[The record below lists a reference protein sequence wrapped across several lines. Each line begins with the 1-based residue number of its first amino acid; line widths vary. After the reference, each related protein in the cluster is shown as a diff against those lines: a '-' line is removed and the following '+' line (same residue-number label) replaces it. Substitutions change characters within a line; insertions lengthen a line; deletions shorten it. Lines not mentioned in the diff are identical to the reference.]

1 MTHTQI
7 NKLYF
12 LDHSVFYVWTVK
24 ASSAFVDHLFVA
36 QFGTLFWTRP
46 PSVCS
51 CQRAQALLSIHL
63 DFEDKHGD
71 KECVQDALK
80 KPWMIASVSPIWA
93 LPSPHQRRHSV
104 TLPTPLHIPTCWLSQ
119 SSLAYFPPRYQFWQ
133 KVLRYLF
140 LVWSKCHHA
149 ICHRAAWHNSLREAV
164 KKCYLL
170 GIFPK

>member
-12 LDHSVFYVWTVK
+12 HDYSVFCVLTVK
-24 ASSAFVDHLFVA
+24 ASSAFVDNLFVA

-46 PSVCS
+46 PNVCS
-51 CQRAQALLSIHL
+51 CQRAQTLLSIHL

-71 KECVQDALK
+71 KEWVQDALN

-104 TLPTPLHIPTCWLSQ
+104 TLPTPFTSPH
-119 SSLAYFPPRYQFWQ
+119 AD
-133 KVLRYLF
+133 
-140 LVWSKCHHA
+140 CHT
-149 ICHRAAWHNSLREAV
+149 AAWHIFP
-164 KKCYLL
+164 L
-170 GIFPK
+170 GISFDKKSWDIYFWSDPNVTMQYVTEQSWRS

>member
-12 LDHSVFYVWTVK
+12 LDYSVFYVWTVR
-24 ASSAFVDHLFVA
+24 AFSAFVGNLFVA

-51 CQRAQALLSIHL
+51 CQRAQTLLSIHL

-71 KECVQDALK
+71 KECVQDALN

-133 KVLRYLF
+133 KSLEIFIFGLIQMSPWNMSQSSMAQFFKGSSNKNGLF
-140 LVWSKCHHA
+140 RTIS
-149 ICHRAAWHNSLREAV
+149 
-164 KKCYLL
+164 
-170 GIFPK
+170 